1 MAQPTCNPKVVESL
15 DEVLTKFE
23 PEFKDVKMGGRRRH
37 SRRRSHRRGGGVIG
51 DITSALCKLAY
62 APIDAAVTSLSTVV
76 SGIKPKLDAVLADED
91 KKAKFISVVNKIL
104 ATGVGGLVLRDLT
117 TPDSKVTYVTLAL
130 LDGIRSVLPDAF
142 TPSEVATLGTNLASI
157 GVTAGITGGALLMA
171 AGTAWGLHMLYTR
184 ALVPA
189 AKGVAVV
196 ASEAVT
202 PEGFGRL
209 VDGLVSRP
217 EVSRAIKDVL
227 ETPGRLAL
235 EDMPVRRGRTMVP
248 VGDPLFTGV
257 SRNPGGYPYRRSPS
271 ASRGLR
277 TAPVSRGGRRTRK
290 KHTFRR
296 KH

>member
-1 MAQPTCNPKVVESL
+1 VNS
-15 DEVLTKFE
+15 
-23 PEFKDVKMGGRRRH
+23 
-37 SRRRSHRRGGGVIG
+37 I
-51 DITSALCKLAY
+51 
-62 APIDAAVTSLSTVV
+62 STVI
-76 SGIKPKLDAVLADED
+76 SGIKPKLDRVLADED

-130 LDGIRSVLPDAF
+130 LDGIRSVLPDVF

-157 GVTAGITGGALLMA
+157 GVTAGITGGALLMV

-189 AKGVAVV
+189 AKGVAAV

-217 EVSRAIKDVL
+217 EVSKAIKDVL

-235 EDMPVRRGRTMVP
+235 EDMPVREDLGPVFRGTSFAPGAAPRTRP
-248 VGDPLFTGV
+248 RANSNPLRYG
-257 SRNPGGYPYRRSPS
+257 PPIP
-271 ASRGLR
+271 
-277 TAPVSRGGRRTRK
+277 GGRRTRK
-290 KHTFRR
+290 HRRHHAQKHTFRR

>member
-1 MAQPTCNPKVVESL
+1 
-15 DEVLTKFE
+15 
-23 PEFKDVKMGGRRRH
+23 
-37 SRRRSHRRGGGVIG
+37 
-51 DITSALCKLAY
+51 
-62 APIDAAVTSLSTVV
+62 VV

-142 TPSEVATLGTNLASI
+142 TPLEVATLGTNLASI

-235 EDMPVRRGRTMVP
+235 EDMPVREDLGP
-248 VGDPLFTGV
+248 VFTGTSFV
-257 SRNPGGYPYRRSPS
+257 PGPGRRLRSNSNPLRYGTPLPGGS
-271 ASRGLR
+271 
-277 TAPVSRGGRRTRK
+277 RTRK
-290 KHTFRR
+290 HRRHHARKHTFRR